1 LLHPASVSDLTGKEN
16 EMSRYEKAAIPEEL
30 TPEAIQTEVERILA
44 SEKFAR
50 SKRLRTLLRF
60 TVAQTLQGNADM
72 LKEYVIGT
80 EVLKKPDSYD
90 PRRPAGDRISKRE
103 IRSQIPAPGST
114 AN

>member
-1 LLHPASVSDLTGKEN
+1 
-16 EMSRYEKAAIPEEL
+16 MSRYEKVAIPEEL

-72 LKEYVIGT
+72 LNYRAKECSRPS
-80 EVLKKPDSYD
+80 KP
-90 PRRPAGDRISKRE
+90 RF
-103 IRSQIPAPGST
+103 
-114 AN
+114 